1 MWGIYSM
8 VGRELGAIFTLW
20 NVMGVIIEK
29 SLQESGE
36 IVVDGTWSPDGKWLV
51 YGVSRFVVD
60 SLVDVYLL
68 DVSGNNQPKKIARFS
83 NIDLNDYN
91 EDLIWIDSLN
101 LSISTRDKFYTYS
114 LSKNKMVEDSVLYYP
129 INGRI

>member
-1 MWGIYSM
+1 
-8 VGRELGAIFTLW
+8 
-20 NVMGVIIEK
+20 MGVIIEK
-29 SLQESGE
+29 SLQEEWGNSGG
-36 IVVDGTWSPDGKWLV
+36 GTWSPDGKWLV

-91 EDLIWIDSLN
+91 EDFIWIDSLN

-114 LSKNKMVEDSVLYYP
+114 LVQNKMVEDSVLYYA
-129 INGRI
+129 INGRNEML